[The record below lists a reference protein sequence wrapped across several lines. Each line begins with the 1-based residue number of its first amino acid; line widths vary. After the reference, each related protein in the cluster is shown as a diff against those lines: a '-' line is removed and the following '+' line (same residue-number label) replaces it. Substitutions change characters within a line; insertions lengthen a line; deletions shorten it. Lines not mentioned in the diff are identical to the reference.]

1 MANLEI
7 QINKIEGYEDIL
19 PRYWINKEGQIT
31 NKETGK
37 TIKWLISRHGYYY
50 CHLWANNGNRY
61 IRMHRLLALAF
72 IPNPNNYPL
81 VRHLNDIK
89 TDNRLEN
96 LAWGTMS
103 ENIKDSI
110 KNGKYNQ
117 EASEKARNIGRKIS
131 GTKCSKKV
139 LCIETNTIFDSTKE
153 AGDWLGVNRAGIS
166 GCCRRKYKTIKGY
179 HWKYVEEDRNGIE
192 D

>member
-1 MANLEI
+1 MAKLEI

-19 PRYWINKEGQIT
+19 PRYWINEKGQIT

-50 CHLWANNGNRY
+50 CHLWANNRNRY

-96 LAWGTMS
+96 LVWGTMS
-103 ENIKDSI
+103 ENMKDSI

-131 GTKCSKKV
+131 NTKCSKKV
-139 LCIETNTIFDSTKE
+139 LCIETNTIFNNTKE
-153 AGDWLGVNRAGIS
+153 AGDWLGVNRAGIG
-166 GCCRRKYKTIKGY
+166 GCCRGKYKTIKGY

>member
-131 GTKCSKKV
+131 NTKCSKKV
-139 LCIETNTIFDSTKE
+139 LCIETNTIFDNTKE

-166 GCCRRKYKTIKGY
+166 GCCRGKYKTIKGY

>member
-19 PRYWINKEGQIT
+19 PRYWVNKEGQIT

-139 LCIETNTIFDSTKE
+139 LCIETNTIFDNTKE

-166 GCCRRKYKTIKGY
+166 GCCRGKYKTIKGY

>member
-50 CHLWANNGNRY
+50 CHLWTNNRSRY

-131 GTKCSKKV
+131 STKCSKKV

-166 GCCRRKYKTIKGY
+166 GCCRGKYKTIKGY

>member
-19 PRYWINKEGQIT
+19 PRYWINEKGQIT

-50 CHLWANNGNRY
+50 CHLWTNNRSRY

-96 LAWGTMS
+96 LVWGTMS
-103 ENIKDSI
+103 ENMKDSI

-139 LCIETNTIFDSTKE
+139 LCIETNTIFNNTKE
-153 AGDWLGVNRAGIS
+153 AGDWLGVNRAGIG
-166 GCCRRKYKTIKGY
+166 GCCRGKYKTIKGY

>member
-1 MANLEI
+1 MASLEI

-103 ENIKDSI
+103 ENMKDSI

-131 GTKCSKKV
+131 NTKCSKKV
-139 LCIETNTIFDSTKE
+139 LCIETNTIFDNTKE
-153 AGDWLGVNRAGIS
+153 AGDWLGVDRAGIS
-166 GCCRRKYKTIKGY
+166 GCCRGKYKTIKGY

>member
-1 MANLEI
+1 MASLEI
-7 QINKIEGYEDIL
+7 QINKIKGYEDIL

-103 ENIKDSI
+103 ENMKDSI

-139 LCIETNTIFDSTKE
+139 LCIETNTIFNNTKE
-153 AGDWLGVNRAGIS
+153 AGDWLGVNRAGIG
-166 GCCRRKYKTIKGY
+166 GCCRGKYKTIKGY

>member
-50 CHLWANNGNRY
+50 CHLWTNNRSRY

-96 LAWGTMS
+96 LVWGTMS
-103 ENIKDSI
+103 ENMKDSI

-139 LCIETNTIFDSTKE
+139 LCIETNTIFNNTKE
-153 AGDWLGVNRAGIS
+153 AGDWLGVNRAGIG
-166 GCCRRKYKTIKGY
+166 GCCRGKYKTIKGY

>member
-19 PRYWINKEGQIT
+19 PRYWINEEGQIT

-50 CHLWANNGNRY
+50 CHLWTNNRSRY

-96 LAWGTMS
+96 LVWGTMS
-103 ENIKDSI
+103 ENMKDSI

-139 LCIETNTIFDSTKE
+139 LCIETNTIFNSTKE
-153 AGDWLGVNRAGIS
+153 AGDWLGVNSAGIG
-166 GCCRRKYKTIKGY
+166 GCCRGKYKTIKGY
-179 HWKYVEEDRNGIE
+179 HWKYVEEDGNGIE

>member
-19 PRYWINKEGQIT
+19 PRYWINEEGQIT

-50 CHLWANNGNRY
+50 CHLWTNNRSRY

-103 ENIKDSI
+103 ENMKDSI

-139 LCIETNTIFDSTKE
+139 LCIETNTIFNNTKE
-153 AGDWLGVNRAGIS
+153 AGDWLGVNRAGIG
-166 GCCRRKYKTIKGY
+166 GCCRGKYKTVKGY

>member
-19 PRYWINKEGQIT
+19 PRYWINEEGQIT

-50 CHLWANNGNRY
+50 CHLWTNNRSRY

-96 LAWGTMS
+96 LVWGTMS
-103 ENIKDSI
+103 ENMKDSI

-131 GTKCSKKV
+131 GTKCS
-139 LCIETNTIFDSTKE
+139 D
-153 AGDWLGVNRAGIS
+153 
-166 GCCRRKYKTIKGY
+166 RKS
-179 HWKYVEEDRNGIE
+179 VV
-192 D
+192 

>member
-7 QINKIEGYEDIL
+7 QINKIEGYEDVL

-131 GTKCSKKV
+131 STKCSKKV

-166 GCCRRKYKTIKGY
+166 GCCRGKYKTIKGY

>member
-50 CHLWANNGNRY
+50 CHLWTNNRNRY

-72 IPNPNNYPL
+72 IPNPNDYPL

-103 ENIKDSI
+103 ENMKDSI

-139 LCIETNTIFDSTKE
+139 LCIETNTIFDNTKE
-153 AGDWLGVNRAGIS
+153 AGDWLGVDRAGIG
-166 GCCRRKYKTIKGY
+166 GCCRGKYKTIKGY

>member
-1 MANLEI
+1 MASLEI

-131 GTKCSKKV
+131 STKCSKKV

-153 AGDWLGVNRAGIS
+153 AGDWLGVNGAGIS
-166 GCCRRKYKTIKGY
+166 GCCRGKYKTIKGY

>member
-7 QINKIEGYEDIL
+7 QINKIEGYEDVL
-19 PRYWINKEGQIT
+19 PRYWINEEGQIT

-50 CHLWANNGNRY
+50 CHLWTNNRSRY

-103 ENIKDSI
+103 ENMKDSI

-139 LCIETNTIFDSTKE
+139 LCIETNTIFNNTKE
-153 AGDWLGVNRAGIS
+153 AGDWLGVNRAGIG
-166 GCCRRKYKTIKGY
+166 GCCRGKYKTVKGY

>member
-19 PRYWINKEGQIT
+19 PRYWINEKGQIT

-50 CHLWANNGNRY
+50 CHLWTNNRSRY

-96 LAWGTMS
+96 LVWGTMS
-103 ENIKDSI
+103 ENMKDSI

-139 LCIETNTIFDSTKE
+139 LCIETNTIFNNTKE
-153 AGDWLGVNRAGIS
+153 AGDWLGVDRAGIS
-166 GCCRRKYKTIKGY
+166 GCCRGKYKTIKGY

>member
-7 QINKIEGYEDIL
+7 QINKIKGYEDIL
-19 PRYWINKEGQIT
+19 PRYWINEEGQIT

-50 CHLWANNGNRY
+50 CHLWTNNGSRY

-96 LAWGTMS
+96 LVWGTMS
-103 ENIKDSI
+103 ENMKDSI

-139 LCIETNTIFDSTKE
+139 LCIETNTIFNNTKE
-153 AGDWLGVNRAGIS
+153 AGDWLGVNRAGIG
-166 GCCRRKYKTIKGY
+166 GCCRGKYKTIKGY
-179 HWKYVEEDRNGIE
+179 HWKYVEEDGNGIE
-192 D
+192 N

>member
-153 AGDWLGVNRAGIS
+153 AGDWLGVDRAGIS
-166 GCCRRKYKTIKGY
+166 GCCRGKYKTIKGY

>member
-7 QINKIEGYEDIL
+7 QINRIEGYEDIL

-131 GTKCSKKV
+131 NTKCSKKV
-139 LCIETNTIFDSTKE
+139 LCIETNTIFDNTKE

-166 GCCRRKYKTIKGY
+166 GCCRGKYKTIKGY

>member
-1 MANLEI
+1 MASLEI

-50 CHLWANNGNRY
+50 CHLWTNNRSRY

-72 IPNPNNYPL
+72 IPNPNDYPL

-103 ENIKDSI
+103 ENMKDSI

-139 LCIETNTIFDSTKE
+139 LCIETNTIFDNTKE
-153 AGDWLGVNRAGIS
+153 AGDWLGVDRAGIG
-166 GCCRRKYKTIKGY
+166 GCCRGKYKTIKGY

>member
-50 CHLWANNGNRY
+50 CHLWTNNRSRY

-103 ENIKDSI
+103 ENMKDSI

-131 GTKCSKKV
+131 STKCSKKV

-166 GCCRRKYKTIKGY
+166 GCCRGKYKTIKGY

>member
-7 QINKIEGYEDIL
+7 QINKIEGYEDVL

-50 CHLWANNGNRY
+50 CHLWANNRNRY

-131 GTKCSKKV
+131 NTKCSKKV
-139 LCIETNTIFDSTKE
+139 LCIETNTIFDNTKE
-153 AGDWLGVNRAGIS
+153 AGDWLGVDRAGIS
-166 GCCRRKYKTIKGY
+166 GCCRGKYKTVKGY

>member
-19 PRYWINKEGQIT
+19 PRYWINEEGQIT

-50 CHLWANNGNRY
+50 CHLWTNNRSRY

-96 LAWGTMS
+96 LVWGTMS
-103 ENIKDSI
+103 ENMKDSI

-139 LCIETNTIFDSTKE
+139 LCIETNTIFNNTKE
-153 AGDWLGVNRAGIS
+153 AGDWLGVNRAGIG
-166 GCCRRKYKTIKGY
+166 GCCRGKYKTIKGY